1 MDAREIATEYRIAHW
16 SGIMRE
22 RQESGMSIKSFCK
35 ASGFSTNTYHY
46 WQKKLREAAC
56 RESAPQREVPDNPTT
71 PIGWAELTVTGDG
84 GEAEFKSSAI
94 IIEAGKLKIRV
105 EEEFNAETLK
115 KICETLVRLC

>member
-1 MDAREIATEYRIAHW
+1 MNTKEVATENRLTHW

-22 RQESGMSIKSFCK
+22 RQDSGMSIKSFCK

-56 RESAPQREVPDNPTT
+56 RESAPQTEVPDNPTT
-71 PIGWAELTVTGDG
+71 PIGWAELTGTRDG

-94 IIEAGKLKIRV
+94 TIEAGKLKIRV
-105 EEEFNAETLK
+105 EENFNAETLK
-115 KICETLVRLC
+115 KICEMLVTLC

>member
-1 MDAREIATEYRIAHW
+1 MDAREIATENRLAHW

-46 WQKKLREAAC
+46 WQKKLRETDC
-56 RESAPQREVPDNPTT
+56 RELARQTEAPEKASA
-71 PIGWAELTVTGDG
+71 PIGWAELTIGDN
-84 GEAEFKSSAI
+84 AEVKPESSI
-94 IIEAGKLKIRV
+94 ITIEAGKFKIRV

-115 KICETLVRLC
+115 KICETLVTLC